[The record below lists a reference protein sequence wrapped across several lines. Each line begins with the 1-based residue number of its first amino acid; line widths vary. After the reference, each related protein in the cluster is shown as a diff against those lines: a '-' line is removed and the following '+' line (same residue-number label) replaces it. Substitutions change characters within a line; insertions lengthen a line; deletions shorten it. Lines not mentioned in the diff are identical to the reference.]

1 VTRSSTPSTASRT
14 SSSSHPSPSHPPFT
28 AADDLPSES
37 ASAHHAPPDPPRR
50 GRSWGTA
57 GFSVGATLALIV
69 ALTAFAEIGSRA
81 GWWNDHVLPAP
92 SVIFTELGVLLTER
106 QFWIDAQRTG
116 IEVAA
121 SIVFGCLLGFAAGL
135 LFWKVPLL
143 GRVFE
148 PYLVSFYA
156 VPLVLFYPVMIVL
169 VGINAMSVIILATI
183 MAAIPMA
190 LNTAVGLNQ
199 MPPVYLKLARSLRTS
214 PRQTLFAIAIPA
226 AGPFI
231 VAGLRLAV
239 VYALI
244 GTIAM
249 EFTTAQAGLG
259 YRIRYLYEIFDNI
272 GMFAYIVVVL
282 VLSCLLTVALA
293 AVGRVLLRGRNS

>member
-1 VTRSSTPSTASRT
+1 MTT
-14 SSSSHPSPSHPPFT
+14 SYV
-28 AADDLPSES
+28 AQDDLPTETMNTEIAPAQPERKTKRPSNS
-37 ASAHHAPPDPPRR
+37 AISII
-50 GRSWGTA
+50 STVLLFV
-57 GFSVGATLALIV
+57 GFI
-69 ALTAFAEIGSRA
+69 AFGEIGSQVGLWSDRI
-81 GWWNDHVLPAP
+81 LPAP
-92 SVIFTELGVLLTER
+92 SVIGPELVRLLGEP
-106 QFWIDAQRTG
+106 QFWGDAARTG
-116 IEVAA
+116 VEVLF
-121 SIVFGCLLGFAAGL
+121 SIVFGSVLGFLAGL
-135 LFWKVPLL
+135 IFWKLPAV

-183 MAAIPMA
+183 MAAIPMT
-190 LNTAVGLNQ
+190 LNTAVGLNT
-199 MPPVYLKLARSLRTS
+199 MPPVYMKLARSVKAS
-214 PRQTLFAIAIPA
+214 PRQTLFAVAIPA

-259 YRIRYLYEIFDNI
+259 YRIRYLYEIFNNTE
-272 GMFAYIVVVL
+272 MYAYIAIVL
-282 VLSCLLTVALA
+282 VLSCILTVLLAL
-293 AVGRVLLRGRNS
+293 VERILLRGRNR

>member
-1 VTRSSTPSTASRT
+1 VTTT
-14 SSSSHPSPSHPPFT
+14 SFV
-28 AADDLPSES
+28 AADDLPSETM
-37 ASAHHAPPDPPRR
+37 PELQERREVNKRRPRM
-50 GRSWGTA
+50 GNLTLSVLSTA
-57 GFSVGATLALIV
+57 GLI
-69 ALTAFAEIGSRA
+69 LLFIAFCEIGVQTGLWSA
-81 GWWNDHVLPAP
+81 NVLPAP
-92 SVIFTELGVLLTER
+92 STIFGQLGTLLTEG
-106 QFWIDAQRTG
+106 QFWGDAARTG
-116 IEVAA
+116 LEVAV
-121 SIVFGCLLGFAAGL
+121 SIVIGSLLGFAAGL
-135 LFWKVPLL
+135 LFWKVPLV
-143 GRVFE
+143 GRIFE
-148 PYLVSFYA
+148 PYMVSFYA

-190 LNTAVGLNQ
+190 LNTAVGLNS
-199 MPPVYLKLARSLRTS
+199 MRPVYMKLARSLKAS

-259 YRIRYLYEIFDNI
+259 YRIRYLYEIFDNDQ
-272 GMFAYIVVVL
+272 MFAYIVMVL
-282 VLSCLLTVALA
+282 VLSMILTALL
-293 AVGRVLLRGRNS
+293 AVVERVLLRGRNL

>member
-1 VTRSSTPSTASRT
+1 MTT
-14 SSSSHPSPSHPPFT
+14 SF
-28 AADDLPSES
+28 AATDDLPMETM
-37 ASAHHAPPDPPRR
+37 PPHGGTPETPSRR
-50 GRSWGTA
+50 RRFGTLTL
-57 GFSVGATLALIV
+57 SVTSTVGLVL
-69 ALTAFAEIGSRA
+69 LFTAFAEIGSRA
-81 GWWNDHVLPAP
+81 GWWSERVLPAP
-92 SVIFTELGVLLTER
+92 SVIFGALGTLLAEP
-106 QFWIDAQRTG
+106 QFWLDAQRTG
-116 IEVAA
+116 VEVAV
-121 SIVFGCLLGFAAGL
+121 SIVFGSVLGFAAGL
-135 LFWKVPLL
+135 LFWKVPLI

-169 VGINAMSVIILATI
+169 VGINAWSVIILATI

-199 MPPVYLKLARSLRTS
+199 MPPVYMKLARSLRAS

-259 YRIRYLYEIFDNI
+259 YRIRYLYEIFNNTE
-272 GMFAYIVVVL
+272 MFAYIVVVL
-282 VLSCLLTVALA
+282 LLSCLLTVLLA
-293 AVGRVLLRGRNS
+293 AVERVLLRGRNA

>member
-1 VTRSSTPSTASRT
+1 M
-14 SSSSHPSPSHPPFT
+14 
-28 AADDLPSES
+28 
-37 ASAHHAPPDPPRR
+37 
-50 GRSWGTA
+50 
-57 GFSVGATLALIV
+57 
-69 ALTAFAEIGSRA
+69 
-81 GWWNDHVLPAP
+81 
-92 SVIFTELGVLLTER
+92 
-106 QFWIDAQRTG
+106 
-116 IEVAA
+116 

-135 LFWKVPLL
+135 LFWKVPLI

-169 VGINAMSVIILATI
+169 VGINAWSVIILATI

-199 MPPVYLKLARSLRTS
+199 MPPVYMKLARSLRAS

-259 YRIRYLYEIFDNI
+259 YRIRYLYEIFNNTE
-272 GMFAYIVVVL
+272 MFAYIVVVSALLSAHVLCSRL
-282 VLSCLLTVALA
+282 VERRAVTREERMTATLPEATDAPPRA
-293 AVGRVLLRGRNS
+293 ANMGSAQW

>member
-1 VTRSSTPSTASRT
+1 MTT
-14 SSSSHPSPSHPPFT
+14 SYV
-28 AADDLPSES
+28 AADDLPSETLHGS
-37 ASAHHAPPDPPRR
+37 QREPENSTPAWRP
-50 GRSWGTA
+50 GKLTV
-57 GFSVGATLALIV
+57 SVLSTVGLFA
-69 ALTAFAEIGSRA
+69 AFILFCEIGARA
-81 GWWNDHVLPAP
+81 GWWSAGILPAP
-92 SVIFTELGVLLTER
+92 SVIVAELGVLLTEP
-106 QFWIDAQRTG
+106 QFWSDAGRTG
-116 IEVAA
+116 FEVALA
-121 SIVFGCLLGFAAGL
+121 IVFGGLLGFAAGL
-135 LFWKVPLL
+135 VFWKIPLV
-143 GRVFE
+143 GRIFE

-190 LNTAVGLNQ
+190 LNTAVGLNT
-199 MPPVYLKLARSLRTS
+199 MPPVYMKLARSLKAS

-259 YRIRYLYEIFDNI
+259 YRIRYLYEIFDNEL
-272 GMFAYIVVVL
+272 MFAHIVMVL
-282 VLSCLLTVALA
+282 VLSGILTILL
-293 AVGRVLLRGRNS
+293 AVVERALLRGRNL

>member
-1 VTRSSTPSTASRT
+1 MTAS
-14 SSSSHPSPSHPPFT
+14 FT
-28 AADDLPSES
+28 ATDDLPTDSMPTHGTPATS
-37 ASAHHAPPDPPRR
+37 TSGRRRLPRWALSSLSTL
-50 GRSWGTA
+50 GLVLVFVVGTE
-57 GFSVGATLALIV
+57 V
-69 ALTAFAEIGSRA
+69 GSRA

-92 SVIFTELGVLLTER
+92 SVIFGALAELLTEQ
-106 QFWIDAQRTG
+106 QFWVDAQRTG
-116 IEVAA
+116 FEVAV
-121 SIVFGCLLGFAAGL
+121 SIVFGCLLGFGAGL

-169 VGINAMSVIILATI
+169 VGINAMSVVILATI

-199 MPPVYLKLARSLRTS
+199 MPAVYLKLARSLKAS
-214 PRQTLFAIAIPA
+214 PRQTLFAIAVPA
-226 AGPFI
+226 AGPYI

-259 YRIRYLYEIFDNI
+259 YRIRYLYEIFDNT
-272 GMFAYIVVVL
+272 GMYAYIVMVL
-282 VLSCLLTVALA
+282 LLSCLLTILLA
-293 AVGRVLLRGRNS
+293 AAERLLLRGRNA

>member
-1 VTRSSTPSTASRT
+1 MTVSVKS
-14 SSSSHPSPSHPPFT
+14 F
-28 AADDLPSES
+28 AATDDLPMETMPPHGGAPQKPSRRRRFGTLTS
-37 ASAHHAPPDPPRR
+37 SVAS
-50 GRSWGTA
+50 T
-57 GFSVGATLALIV
+57 VGLVL
-69 ALTAFAEIGSRA
+69 LFTAFAEIGSQA
-81 GWWNDHVLPAP
+81 GWWSGRVLPAP
-92 SVIFTELGVLLTER
+92 SVIFGALGTLLVEP
-106 QFWIDAQRTG
+106 QFWLDAQRTG
-116 IEVAA
+116 VEVAV

-135 LFWKVPLL
+135 LFWKVPLI

-169 VGINAMSVIILATI
+169 VGINAWSVIILATI

-199 MPPVYLKLARSLRTS
+199 MPPVYMKLARSLRAS

-259 YRIRYLYEIFDNI
+259 YRIRYLYEIFNNTE
-272 GMFAYIVVVL
+272 MFAYIVVVL
-282 VLSCLLTVALA
+282 LLSCLLTVLLA
-293 AVGRVLLRGRNS
+293 AVERVLLRGRNA

>member
-1 VTRSSTPSTASRT
+1 MTAS
-14 SSSSHPSPSHPPFT
+14 FV
-28 AADDLPSES
+28 AADDVPTETM
-37 ASAHHAPPDPPRR
+37 PQPGGQPQRTGRR
-50 GRSWGTA
+50 RRMGNLV
-57 GFSVGATLALIV
+57 FSTLSTLGLVVLGIAV
-69 ALTAFAEIGSRA
+69 AEIGAQA
-81 GWWNDHVLPAP
+81 GWWSEQVLPAP
-92 SVIFTELGVLLTER
+92 STVFAALGTLLTKA
-106 QFWIDAQRTG
+106 QFWDDSKRTG
-116 IEVAA
+116 IEVAV
-121 SIVFGCLLGFAAGL
+121 SIVFGSLLGLAAGL
-135 LFWKVPLL
+135 LFWKLPLV
-143 GRVFE
+143 GRIFE

-190 LNTAVGLNQ
+190 LNTAVGLNA
-199 MPPVYLKLARSLRTS
+199 MPSVYMKLARSLRAS
-214 PRQTLFAIAIPA
+214 PRQTLLAIAIPA

-259 YRIRYLYEIFDNI
+259 YRIRYLYEIFDNTQ
-272 GMFAYIVVVL
+272 MFAYIAAVVL
-282 VLSCLLTVALA
+282 LSCLLTVLLAL
-293 AVGRVLLRGRNS
+293 VERMLLRGRNA

>member
-1 VTRSSTPSTASRT
+1 MSTS
-14 SSSSHPSPSHPPFT
+14 F
-28 AADDLPSES
+28 AATDDLPTE
-37 ASAHHAPPDPPRR
+37 ATPPGTPAATQRR
-50 GRSWGTA
+50 GRRFGKLAYGA
-57 GFSVGATLALIV
+57 GSTV
-69 ALTAFAEIGSRA
+69 ALLLVFTAFAEIGSA
-81 GWWNDHVLPAP
+81 VGWWNDHVMPAP
-92 SVIFTELGVLLTER
+92 SVILAELGVLLTES
-106 QFWIDAQRTG
+106 QFWLDAQRTG
-116 IEVAA
+116 IEVAL
-121 SIVFGCLLGFAAGL
+121 SILFGCLLGFAAGL

-169 VGINAMSVIILATI
+169 VGINSMSVIILATI

-199 MPPVYLKLARSLRTS
+199 MPPVYMKLARSLKAS

-259 YRIRYLYEIFDNI
+259 YRIRYLYEIFDNV

-282 VLSCLLTVALA
+282 LLSCLLTVALA
-293 AVGRVLLRGRNS
+293 TVERVLLRGRNA

>member
-1 VTRSSTPSTASRT
+1 VTT
-14 SSSSHPSPSHPPFT
+14 SFV
-28 AADDLPSES
+28 AADDLPTETM
-37 ASAHHAPPDPPRR
+37 PPTGSQPERTGRR
-50 GRSWGTA
+50 RRMGDLL
-57 GFSVGATLALIV
+57 FSILCTVGLVVLF
-69 ALTAFAEIGSRA
+69 TAFAEIGAQTGLWSDR
-81 GWWNDHVLPAP
+81 VLPAP
-92 SVIFTELGVLLTER
+92 STILAELGTLLTQA
-106 QFWIDAQRTG
+106 QFWGDARGTG
-116 IEVAA
+116 IEVAV

-135 LFWKVPLL
+135 LFWKLPLV
-143 GRVFE
+143 GRIFE

-169 VGINAMSVIILATI
+169 VGINATSVIILATI

-190 LNTAVGLNQ
+190 LNTAVGLNS
-199 MPPVYLKLARSLRTS
+199 MPPVYMKLARSLRAS

-226 AGPFI
+226 AGPYI

-259 YRIRYLYEIFDNI
+259 YRIRYLYEIFDNTQ
-272 GMFAYIVVVL
+272 MFAYIAVVL
-282 VLSCLLTVALA
+282 LLSCLLTVILA
-293 AVGRVLLRGRNS
+293 AVERLLLRGRNP

>member
-1 VTRSSTPSTASRT
+1 MTT
-14 SSSSHPSPSHPPFT
+14 SYV
-28 AADDLPSES
+28 AADDLPSETL
-37 ASAHHAPPDPPRR
+37 HGPQQDPQTGSPGWRP
-50 GRSWGTA
+50 GKLTV
-57 GFSVGATLALIV
+57 SVLSTIGLFAVFI
-69 ALTAFAEIGSRA
+69 AFCEIGVRA
-81 GWWNDHVLPAP
+81 GWWGAGILPAP
-92 SVIFTELGVLLTER
+92 SVIVVELGTLLTEP
-106 QFWIDAQRTG
+106 QFWNDAGRTG
-116 IEVAA
+116 FEVALA
-121 SIVFGCLLGFAAGL
+121 IVFGGLLGFAAGL
-135 LFWKVPLL
+135 VFWKIPLI
-143 GRVFE
+143 GRIFE

-190 LNTAVGLNQ
+190 LNTAVGLNT
-199 MPPVYLKLARSLRTS
+199 MPPVYMKLARSLKAS
-214 PRQTLFAIAIPA
+214 PRQALFAIAIPA

-259 YRIRYLYEIFDNI
+259 YRIRYLYEIFDNEL
-272 GMFAYIVVVL
+272 MFAYIVMVL
-282 VLSCLLTVALA
+282 VLSGILTILLALVERA
-293 AVGRVLLRGRNS
+293 LLRGRNL

>member
-1 VTRSSTPSTASRT
+1 MTT
-14 SSSSHPSPSHPPFT
+14 SYV
-28 AADDLPSES
+28 AQDDLPTETMTPNSGKPPS
-37 ASAHHAPPDPPRR
+37 APRKR
-50 GRSWGTA
+50 RMSNFALSGVSTA
-57 GFSVGATLALIV
+57 VLLIVFVVIGEVGA
-69 ALTAFAEIGSRA
+69 RA
-81 GWWNDHVLPAP
+81 DLWSDRVMPAP
-92 SVIFTELGVLLTER
+92 SIVLTELGRLLGQA
-106 QFWIDAQRTG
+106 QFWQDAARTG
-116 IEVAA
+116 VEVAFA
-121 SIVFGCLLGFAAGL
+121 IVLGSLFGFAAGL
-135 LFWKVPLL
+135 IFWKLPAV
-143 GRVFE
+143 GRIFE

-169 VGINAMSVIILATI
+169 VGINATSVIILATV

-190 LNTAVGLNQ
+190 LNTAVGLNS
-199 MPPVYLKLARSLRTS
+199 MPPVYMKLARSVTAS

-259 YRIRYLYEIFDNI
+259 YRIRYLYEIFNNNE
-272 GMFAYIVVVL
+272 MFAYIAVVL
-282 VLSCLLTVALA
+282 VLSCILTALL
-293 AVGRVLLRGRNS
+293 AVVERVLLRGRNR

>member
-1 VTRSSTPSTASRT
+1 MTT
-14 SSSSHPSPSHPPFT
+14 SYV
-28 AADDLPSES
+28 AADDLPSETL
-37 ASAHHAPPDPPRR
+37 HGPRR
-50 GRSWGTA
+50 DPETRKPRWRPGKLTV
-57 GFSVGATLALIV
+57 SVLSTIGLFA
-69 ALTAFAEIGSRA
+69 AFIAFCELGVRA
-81 GWWNDHVLPAP
+81 GWWAAGILPAP
-92 SVIFTELGVLLTER
+92 SVILAELGTLLGEP
-106 QFWIDAQRTG
+106 QFWNDAGRTG
-116 IEVAA
+116 FEVAIA
-121 SIVFGCLLGFAAGL
+121 IAFGGLLGFGAGL
-135 LFWKVPLL
+135 VFWKIPLI
-143 GRVFE
+143 GRIFE

-169 VGINAMSVIILATI
+169 VGINAMSVIILATV

-190 LNTAVGLNQ
+190 LNTAVGLNT
-199 MPPVYLKLARSLRTS
+199 MPPVYMKLARSLKAS

-259 YRIRYLYEIFDNI
+259 YRIRYLYEIFDNEL
-272 GMFAYIVVVL
+272 MFAYIVMVL
-282 VLSCLLTVALA
+282 VLSGVLTILLALVERA
-293 AVGRVLLRGRNS
+293 LLRGRNL

>member
-1 VTRSSTPSTASRT
+1 MTT
-14 SSSSHPSPSHPPFT
+14 SYV
-28 AADDLPSES
+28 AADDLPSETL
-37 ASAHHAPPDPPRR
+37 HGPQQDPQTGSPGWRP
-50 GRSWGTA
+50 GKLTV
-57 GFSVGATLALIV
+57 SVLSTIGLFAVFI
-69 ALTAFAEIGSRA
+69 AFCEIGVRA
-81 GWWNDHVLPAP
+81 GWWGAGILPAP
-92 SVIFTELGVLLTER
+92 SVIVVELGTLLTEP
-106 QFWIDAQRTG
+106 QFWNDAGRSG
-116 IEVAA
+116 FEVALA
-121 SIVFGCLLGFAAGL
+121 IVVGGLLGFAAGL
-135 LFWKVPLL
+135 VFWKIPLI
-143 GRVFE
+143 GRIFE

-190 LNTAVGLNQ
+190 LNTAVGLNT
-199 MPPVYLKLARSLRTS
+199 MPPVYMKLARSLKAS

-259 YRIRYLYEIFDNI
+259 YRIRYLYEIFDNEL
-272 GMFAYIVVVL
+272 MFAYIVMVL
-282 VLSCLLTVALA
+282 VLSGILTILLALVERA
-293 AVGRVLLRGRNS
+293 LLRGRNL

>member
-1 VTRSSTPSTASRT
+1 MTT
-14 SSSSHPSPSHPPFT
+14 SFV
-28 AADDLPSES
+28 AQDDLPTET
-37 ASAHHAPPDPPRR
+37 ASAASRQPDSPRR
-50 GRSWGTA
+50 RWRSKGILSAASTI
-57 GFSVGATLALIV
+57 GLILAFV
-69 ALTAFAEIGSRA
+69 AFAELGAKTGMWSA
-81 GWWNDHVLPAP
+81 NVLPAP
-92 SVIFTELGVLLTER
+92 STVFAELGLLLTQG
-106 QFWIDAQRTG
+106 QFWTDAGRTG
-116 IEVAA
+116 IEVSV
-121 SIVFGCLLGFAAGL
+121 SILAGGLLGFVAGL
-135 LFWKVPLL
+135 VFWKLPLV

-169 VGINAMSVIILATI
+169 VGINAMSVIILASI

-190 LNTAVGLNQ
+190 LNTAVGLNS
-199 MPPVYLKLARSLRTS
+199 MPPVYMKLARSLKAS
-214 PRQTLFAIAIPA
+214 PRQMLFAIAVPA

-259 YRIRYLYEIFDNI
+259 YRIRYLYEIFDNNM
-272 GMFAYIVVVL
+272 MFAYIVVVL
-282 VLSCLLTVALA
+282 ILSGLLTVLLMLLE
-293 AVGRVLLRGRNS
+293 RVLLRGRNL

>member
-1 VTRSSTPSTASRT
+1 MTT
-14 SSSSHPSPSHPPFT
+14 SFV
-28 AADDLPSES
+28 AQDDLPAETAPTPPGPPAQGRRPPWRSRGLVS
-37 ASAHHAPPDPPRR
+37 A
-50 GRSWGTA
+50 
-57 GFSVGATLALIV
+57 FSTIVILVVFVAIAELGV
-69 ALTAFAEIGSRA
+69 ALGLWSS
-81 GWWNDHVLPAP
+81 NVLPAP
-92 SVIFTELGVLLTER
+92 STIFAELGPLLTEG
-106 QFWIDAQRTG
+106 QFWTDAGRTG
-116 IEVAA
+116 LEVAV
-121 SIVFGCLLGFAAGL
+121 SIVAGSLLGFLAGL
-135 LFWKVPLL
+135 LFWKLPLV

-169 VGINAMSVIILATI
+169 VGINATSVIILASI

-190 LNTAVGLNQ
+190 LNTAVGLKS
-199 MPPVYLKLARSLRTS
+199 MPPVYMKLARSLKAS

-244 GTIAM
+244 GSIAM

-259 YRIRYLYEIFDNI
+259 YRIRYLYEIFDNEL
-272 GMFAYIVVVL
+272 MFAYIVVVV
-282 VLSCLLTVALA
+282 VLSGLLTVALTLIE
-293 AVGRVLLRGRNS
+293 RVLLRGRNL